1 MAELQKKIV
10 VALFSLSILVSACAA
25 ESSFDQPNEDVGSLE
40 AFPDELPE
48 VDIED
53 GGGGTNGELIVIESD
68 NVARAGYDSES
79 LTMIV
84 EFNQG
89 RLYEYYSVPIDL
101 WERFVAA
108 QPDPWSLVGYPEL
121 VGGGYAYME
130 VTP

>member
-1 MAELQKKIV
+1 MTEFQKKIV
-10 VALFSLSILVSACAA
+10 VALFSLSILISACAT
-25 ESSFDQPNEDVGSLE
+25 ESSLDQPNEDVGGLE

-53 GGGGTNGELIVIESD
+53 VGGTNGELIPIESD

-89 RLYEYYSVPIDL
+89 RLYEYYNVPIDL

-130 VTP
+130 VAP